1 MTNSQAVY
9 DFLSGI
15 RNRQVSATLAPEDLA
30 LLQQMNLVQT
40 LAADQYAAAQSE
52 VASLDASRA
61 AIAQEDQERDRLSY
75 VVQQEDA
82 KTHSIRFAFEGHD
95 KKTAALQ
102 QEAQDRAALQAA
114 TGEEATREQ
123 QFNQLLAKKSFLDTL
138 VPSAGG
144 YVGLTGAG
152 LVELRDMTVRMYRI
166 SDVPFAT
173 YIQQSQQ
180 IDRELNELSDRGAQY
195 AASLAAPLVAYDRSE
210 VWATSLGL
218 AKLQPNVAQGAQALL
233 DAWSALHHLTS
244 NEENRLMS
252 AEIVTA
258 VPQGLDASIPQLEE
272 LEKEVRHLGV
282 PKESSLGVAS
292 MMLLGRRQDGTYATS
307 TLPSFLQM
315 TKSYESAALLA
326 IVNQPIQDLWQK
338 FSTLRGLFNSWG
350 FSASEDVE
358 LASAFLSLSELP
370 VQGLDTKL
378 GIITRGMGTYLQYP
392 LVASAILAAI
402 PTLEANETLSLLE
415 KAYEVVGR
423 RAMPM
428 SEPELICLAVRV
440 IHGIRDETI
449 GQLDTTA
456 AARAVPPAP
465 MGYMYGPRFFFVPVI
480 VAHGSYFSTFSGV
493 GGVHPGHAHVM
504 GGGFAG

>member
-1 MTNSQAVY
+1 
-9 DFLSGI
+9 
-15 RNRQVSATLAPEDLA
+15 
-30 LLQQMNLVQT
+30 
-40 LAADQYAAAQSE
+40 
-52 VASLDASRA
+52 
-61 AIAQEDQERDRLSY
+61 
-75 VVQQEDA
+75 
-82 KTHSIRFAFEGHD
+82 
-95 KKTAALQ
+95 
-102 QEAQDRAALQAA
+102 
-114 TGEEATREQ
+114 
-123 QFNQLLAKKSFLDTL
+123 
-138 VPSAGG
+138 
-144 YVGLTGAG
+144 
-152 LVELRDMTVRMYRI
+152 
-166 SDVPFAT
+166 
-173 YIQQSQQ
+173 
-180 IDRELNELSDRGAQY
+180 
-195 AASLAAPLVAYDRSE
+195 
-210 VWATSLGL
+210 
-218 AKLQPNVAQGAQALL
+218 
-233 DAWSALHHLTS
+233 
-244 NEENRLMS
+244 
-252 AEIVTA
+252 
-258 VPQGLDASIPQLEE
+258 
-272 LEKEVRHLGV
+272 
-282 PKESSLGVAS
+282 
-292 MMLLGRRQDGTYATS
+292 
-307 TLPSFLQM
+307 M

-358 LASAFLSLSELP
+358 LASAFLTLSELP

-456 AARAVPPAP
+456 AAHAVPPAP

-480 VAHGSYFSTFSGV
+480 VAHGSYFSTYSGV